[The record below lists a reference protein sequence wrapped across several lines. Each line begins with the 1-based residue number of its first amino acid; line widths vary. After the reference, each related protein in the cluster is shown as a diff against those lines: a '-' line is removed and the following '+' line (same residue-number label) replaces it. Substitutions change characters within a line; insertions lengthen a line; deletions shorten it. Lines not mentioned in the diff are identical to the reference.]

1 MYEQA
6 LEQYRKGELN
16 DYFSDKVGDKIK
28 VYVETGKT
36 FNLKDLQPKYADES
50 PEVTALDI
58 KKPSERIK
66 LPMFDLFDPV
76 V

>member
-1 MYEQA
+1 M
-6 LEQYRKGELN
+6 
-16 DYFSDKVGDKIK
+16 
-28 VYVETGKT
+28 ETGKT

-76 V
+76 VQKVDEKIKEHKQRQTQAETYVPVK